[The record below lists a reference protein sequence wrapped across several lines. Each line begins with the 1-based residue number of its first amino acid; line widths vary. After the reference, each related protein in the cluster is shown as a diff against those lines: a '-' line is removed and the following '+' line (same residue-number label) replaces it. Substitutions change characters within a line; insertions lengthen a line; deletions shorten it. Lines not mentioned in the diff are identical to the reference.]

1 MTALTPTI
9 KLIPILEGFHL
20 QYDSKY
26 EKFRPILLKQLL
38 PITELL
44 LQLDNSPSIHD
55 YFDEVCQRFIDAN
68 GYSVKGRNMLT
79 SRMAKLKN
87 VVSDSNPKRV
97 MADLSPHDIPR
108 IKRELPKALAR
119 QKRSKSQGENI
130 QTYYQLFN
138 RVMVEALNDSFIS
151 TPLKLSNPATK
162 KADNTRP
169 FSTDEISSLLQGWPY
184 SLNDEE
190 QARKLVRDA
199 HAYRFWLLPLGLF
212 TGARLNEL
220 CQLRVHDI
228 RRDGH
233 GINVMSVNDNGYNK
247 SLKNE
252 QSRREIPICSALV
265 DMGFMAFVEERRA
278 ASGNDAQ
285 LFAELTFTR
294 EHLYSRMASRFFCGH
309 ATGKG
314 YIGSRCARASDGA
327 LNFKSCR
334 RSFAQRLQASG
345 VSESTIAHL
354 LGHRRNTCEVTQK
367 HYLDKPYSQVLQEAI
382 EQGLKYGA
390 QLSHVK
396 WENYKLLMQAQKG
409 RRPRGRRPKAT

>member
-79 SRMAKLKN
+79 SRMAKLKK

-169 FSTDEISSLLQGWPY
+169 FSTC
-184 SLNDEE
+184 
-190 QARKLVRDA
+190 V
-199 HAYRFWLLPLGLF
+199 F
-212 TGARLNEL
+212 
-220 CQLRVHDI
+220 
-228 RRDGH
+228 RR
-233 GINVMSVNDNGYNK
+233 
-247 SLKNE
+247 
-252 QSRREIPICSALV
+252 
-265 DMGFMAFVEERRA
+265 
-278 ASGNDAQ
+278 
-285 LFAELTFTR
+285 T
-294 EHLYSRMASRFFCGH
+294 
-309 ATGKG
+309 
-314 YIGSRCARASDGA
+314 
-327 LNFKSCR
+327 
-334 RSFAQRLQASG
+334 
-345 VSESTIAHL
+345 
-354 LGHRRNTCEVTQK
+354 
-367 HYLDKPYSQVLQEAI
+367 
-382 EQGLKYGA
+382 
-390 QLSHVK
+390 
-396 WENYKLLMQAQKG
+396 
-409 RRPRGRRPKAT
+409 

>member
-1 MTALTPTI
+1 
-9 KLIPILEGFHL
+9 
-20 QYDSKY
+20 
-26 EKFRPILLKQLL
+26 LLKQLL

-79 SRMAKLKN
+79 SRMAKLKK

-151 TPLKLSNPATK
+151 RPLKLSNPATK

-233 GINVMSVNDNGYNK
+233 GINVMSVNDNGNNK

-285 LFAELTFTR
+285 LFAELTFTS

-314 YIGSRCARASDGA
+314 YIGSRCARASDGKLSPELCTATPSLRRLREHHRAFAGASTQHLRGYTETLPRQA
-327 LNFKSCR
+327 LQPGVAGGHRARPQIWRPAVTCEMGK
-334 RSFAQRLQASG
+334 LQA
-345 VSESTIAHL
+345 AHASPERASPTRETSKGGLTCSPHLAL
-354 LGHRRNTCEVTQK
+354 L
-367 HYLDKPYSQVLQEAI
+367 
-382 EQGLKYGA
+382 
-390 QLSHVK
+390 
-396 WENYKLLMQAQKG
+396 
-409 RRPRGRRPKAT
+409 RPQDGYRF